1 MTDNEKPIKKRIV
14 IVVSILVRHK
24 QLFVEDPIRQQLA
37 CETIDDDIK
46 IDENIIIKAT

>member
-14 IVVSILVRHK
+14 ISVYILVRHK
-24 QLFVEDPIRQQLA
+24 QLFVEDPIGQQLA